1 MNYLANLRF
10 NCSQLKHKMTGEEQL
25 HILEALLFA
34 SSEPLTQT
42 RVNLV
47 FLDDPPQL
55 NDLIPELQDKFYKE
69 NRPLEIQKI
78 AGGYQIITRSEYETW
93 VRRLLNKSGRL
104 TLSQA
109 ALETLAIIAYKQPV
123 NRFDIEAIRGVDC
136 SGVLKT
142 ILERNLI
149 KIKGR
154 DEGPGRP
161 LLYATT
167 DIFLEYFGLN
177 RIADMPKLKEIVEL
191 TESDT
196 KDQLDAFIQEP
207 TQPTPVID
215 QPAES
220 PSA

>member
-1 MNYLANLRF
+1 
-10 NCSQLKHKMTGEEQL
+10 MTGEEQL

-55 NDLIPELQDKFYKE
+55 NDLIPELQDKFSKE

-207 TQPTPVID
+207 TQPSSVID

>member
-1 MNYLANLRF
+1 
-10 NCSQLKHKMTGEEQL
+10 MTEKEQL
-25 HILEALLFA
+25 FILEALLFA
-34 SSEPLTQT
+34 SPESLTQT
-42 RVNLV
+42 RMNLV
-47 FLDDPPQL
+47 FVDDSPQL
-55 NDLIPELQDKFYKE
+55 TNLIPKLQDKFVIE
-69 NRPLEIQKI
+69 NRPLEIQEV
-78 AGGYQIITRSEYETW
+78 AGGYQITTRAEYETW
-93 VRRLLNKSGRL
+93 VRRLLNKSGKL

-123 NRFDIEAIRGVDC
+123 NRFEIEAVRGVDC

-142 ILERNLI
+142 VLDRNLI

-167 DIFLEYFGLN
+167 DTFLEYFGLN
-177 RIADMPKLKEIVEL
+177 RISDMPKLKEIIEL
-191 TESDT
+191 T
-196 KDQLDAFIQEP
+196 KDDSEEQLEAFIPEP
-207 TQPTPVID
+207 AQPSPEID

>member
-1 MNYLANLRF
+1 
-10 NCSQLKHKMTGEEQL
+10 MTGEEQL

-196 KDQLDAFIQEP
+196 KDQL
-207 TQPTPVID
+207 TLLSRTNSPTPVID

>member
-1 MNYLANLRF
+1 
-10 NCSQLKHKMTGEEQL
+10 MTEKEQL
-25 HILEALLFA
+25 LILEALLFA
-34 SSEPLTQT
+34 SPEPLTQT
-42 RVNLV
+42 RMNLV
-47 FLDDPPQL
+47 FVDDSPQL
-55 NDLIPELQDKFYKE
+55 TNLIPKLQDKFVME
-69 NRPLEIQKI
+69 NRPLEIQEV
-78 AGGYQIITRSEYETW
+78 AGGYQITTRAEYETW
-93 VRRLLNKSGRL
+93 VRRLLNKSGKL

-123 NRFDIEAIRGVDC
+123 NRFEIEAVRGVDC

-142 ILERNLI
+142 VLDRNLI

-167 DIFLEYFGLN
+167 DTFLEYFGLN
-177 RIADMPKLKEIVEL
+177 RISDMPKLKEIIEL
-191 TESDT
+191 T
-196 KDQLDAFIQEP
+196 KDDSEEQLEAFIPEP
-207 TQPTPVID
+207 AQPSPEID

>member
-1 MNYLANLRF
+1 
-10 NCSQLKHKMTGEEQL
+10 MTEKEQL
-25 HILEALLFA
+25 LILEALLFA
-34 SSEPLTQT
+34 SPESLTQT
-42 RVNLV
+42 RMNLV
-47 FLDDPPQL
+47 FVDDPPQL
-55 NDLIPELQDKFYKE
+55 TNLVPKLQDKFVME
-69 NRPLEIQKI
+69 NRPLEIQEV
-78 AGGYQIITRSEYETW
+78 AGGYQITTRAEYETW
-93 VRRLLNKSGRL
+93 VRRLLNKSGKL

-123 NRFDIEAIRGVDC
+123 NRFEIEAVRGVDC

-142 ILERNLI
+142 VLDRNLI

-167 DIFLEYFGLN
+167 DTFLEYFGLN
-177 RIADMPKLKEIVEL
+177 RISDMPKLKEIIEL
-191 TESDT
+191 T
-196 KDQLDAFIQEP
+196 KDDSEEQLEAFIPEP
-207 TQPTPVID
+207 AQPSPEID

>member
-1 MNYLANLRF
+1 
-10 NCSQLKHKMTGEEQL
+10 MTEKEQL
-25 HILEALLFA
+25 LILEALLFA
-34 SSEPLTQT
+34 SPESLNQT
-42 RVNLV
+42 RMNLV
-47 FLDDPPQL
+47 FVDDPPQL
-55 NDLIPELQDKFYKE
+55 TNLVPKLQDKFVME
-69 NRPLEIQKI
+69 NRPLEIQEV
-78 AGGYQIITRSEYETW
+78 AGGYQITTRAEYETW
-93 VRRLLNKSGRL
+93 VRRLLNKSGKL

-123 NRFDIEAIRGVDC
+123 NRFEIEAVRGVDC

-142 ILERNLI
+142 VLDRNLI

-167 DIFLEYFGLN
+167 NTFLEYFGLN
-177 RIADMPKLKEIVEL
+177 RISDMPKLKEIIEL
-191 TESDT
+191 T
-196 KDQLDAFIQEP
+196 KDDSEEQLEVFIPEP
-207 TQPTPVID
+207 AQPSPEID

>member
-1 MNYLANLRF
+1 
-10 NCSQLKHKMTGEEQL
+10 MTGEEQL

-55 NDLIPELQDKFYKE
+55 NDLIPELQDKFSKE

-142 ILERNLI
+142 ILDRNLI

-196 KDQLDAFIQEP
+196 KDQLDAFIREP
-207 TQPTPVID
+207 AQPSPVID

>member
-1 MNYLANLRF
+1 MNE
-10 NCSQLKHKMTGEEQL
+10 KEQL
-25 HILEALLFA
+25 LILEALLFA
-34 SSEPLTQT
+34 SPESLTQT
-42 RVNLV
+42 RMNLV
-47 FLDDPPQL
+47 FVDDSPQL
-55 NDLIPELQDKFYKE
+55 TNLIPKLQDKFIME
-69 NRPLEIQKI
+69 NRPLEIQEV
-78 AGGYQIITRSEYETW
+78 AGGYQITTRAEYETW
-93 VRRLLNKSGRL
+93 VRRLLNKSGKL

-123 NRFDIEAIRGVDC
+123 NRFEIEAVRGVDC

-142 ILERNLI
+142 VLDRNLI

-167 DIFLEYFGLN
+167 DTFLEYFGLN
-177 RIADMPKLKEIVEL
+177 RISDMPKLKEIIEL
-191 TESDT
+191 T
-196 KDQLDAFIQEP
+196 KDDSEEQLEAFIPEP
-207 TQPTPVID
+207 AQPSPEID

>member
-1 MNYLANLRF
+1 
-10 NCSQLKHKMTGEEQL
+10 MTRKEQL

-34 SSEPLTQT
+34 SSEPLNQS
-42 RVNLV
+42 RINLV
-47 FLDDPPQL
+47 FLEDAPQL
-55 NDLIPELQDKFYKE
+55 INLIPELQDKFSKE
-69 NRPLEIQKI
+69 NRPLEIQEI
-78 AGGYQIITRSEYETW
+78 AGGYQITTRAEYETW
-93 VRRLLNKSGRL
+93 VRRLLNKSGKL

-142 ILERNLI
+142 ILERSLI

-177 RIADMPKLKEIVEL
+177 RIADMPKLKEIIDL
-191 TESDT
+191 TESDAE
-196 KDQLDAFIQEP
+196 DQLDAFIREP
-207 TQPTPVID
+207 VQPSPEID

>member
-1 MNYLANLRF
+1 
-10 NCSQLKHKMTGEEQL
+10 MTEKEQL
-25 HILEALLFA
+25 LILEALLFA
-34 SSEPLTQT
+34 SPESLTQT
-42 RVNLV
+42 RMNLV
-47 FLDDPPQL
+47 FVDDSPQL
-55 NDLIPELQDKFYKE
+55 TNLIPKLQDKFVME
-69 NRPLEIQKI
+69 NRSLEIQEV
-78 AGGYQIITRSEYETW
+78 AGGYQITTRAEYETW
-93 VRRLLNKSGRL
+93 VRRLLNKSGKL

-123 NRFDIEAIRGVDC
+123 NRFEIEAVRGVDC

-142 ILERNLI
+142 VLDRNLI

-167 DIFLEYFGLN
+167 DTFLEYFGLN
-177 RIADMPKLKEIVEL
+177 RISDMPKLKEIIEL
-191 TESDT
+191 T
-196 KDQLDAFIQEP
+196 KDDSEEQLEAFIPEP
-207 TQPTPVID
+207 AQPSPEID

>member
-1 MNYLANLRF
+1 
-10 NCSQLKHKMTGEEQL
+10 MTGEEQL

-55 NDLIPELQDKFYKE
+55 NDLIPELQDKFSKE

-191 TESDT
+191 TESDS
-196 KDQLDAFIQEP
+196 KDQLDAFIREP
-207 TQPTPVID
+207 AQPSPVID

>member
-1 MNYLANLRF
+1 
-10 NCSQLKHKMTGEEQL
+10 MTEKEQL
-25 HILEALLFA
+25 LILEALLFA
-34 SSEPLTQT
+34 SPESLTQT
-42 RVNLV
+42 RMNLV
-47 FLDDPPQL
+47 FVDDSPQL
-55 NDLIPELQDKFYKE
+55 TNLIPKLQDKFVME
-69 NRPLEIQKI
+69 NRPLEIQEV
-78 AGGYQIITRSEYETW
+78 AGGYQITTRAEYETW
-93 VRRLLNKSGRL
+93 VRRLLNKSGKL

-123 NRFDIEAIRGVDC
+123 NRFEIEAVRGVDC

-142 ILERNLI
+142 VLDRNLI

-167 DIFLEYFGLN
+167 DTFLEYFGLN
-177 RIADMPKLKEIVEL
+177 RISDMPKLKEIIEL
-191 TESDT
+191 T
-196 KDQLDAFIQEP
+196 KDDSEEQLEAFIPEP
-207 TQPTPVID
+207 EQPSPEID

>member
-1 MNYLANLRF
+1 
-10 NCSQLKHKMTGEEQL
+10 MTEKEQL
-25 HILEALLFA
+25 LILEALLFA
-34 SSEPLTQT
+34 SPESLTQT
-42 RVNLV
+42 RMNLV
-47 FLDDPPQL
+47 FVDDSPQL
-55 NDLIPELQDKFYKE
+55 TNLIPKLQDKFVME
-69 NRPLEIQKI
+69 NRPLEIQEV
-78 AGGYQIITRSEYETW
+78 AGGYQITTRAEYETW
-93 VRRLLNKSGRL
+93 VRRLLNKSGKL

-123 NRFDIEAIRGVDC
+123 NRFEIEAVRGVDC

-142 ILERNLI
+142 VLDRNLI

-167 DIFLEYFGLN
+167 DTFLEYFGLN
-177 RIADMPKLKEIVEL
+177 RSSDMPKLKEIIEL
-191 TESDT
+191 T
-196 KDQLDAFIQEP
+196 KDDSEEQLEAFIPEP
-207 TQPTPVID
+207 AQPSPEID